1 MVGRMSDPRLEGLE
15 QRALR
20 PESRVALV
28 TGGSR
33 GLGRAIA
40 IRLAED
46 GFRVVVAAR
55 TMQDAHTVVADI
67 AAVGRTAMAVACD
80 VRDRRSVEEAV
91 AQAAAEYGRLDVL
104 VSNAGINRDNLVHKM
119 TDEEWHDVIETTLTG
134 AFIAAQC
141 AQRHMVEQGYGR
153 LILIGST
160 ASAGNRGQIN
170 YATAKAGLHGMAK
183 TLAMELGRFG
193 ITANVVEPGHVD
205 SPMTREL
212 ARRLEVDYEEIRAAR
227 VAVNF
232 VKRVGV
238 PEDVAAA
245 VSFLAGEG
253 AGYVTGQVLT
263 VAGRSIS

>member
-1 MVGRMSDPRLEGLE
+1 VRSPRL
-15 QRALR
+15 
-20 PESRVALV
+20 
-28 TGGSR
+28 
-33 GLGRAIA
+33 
-40 IRLAED
+40 
-46 GFRVVVAAR
+46 VVAAR
-55 TMQDAHTVVADI
+55 TMRDAHAAVAEI
-67 AAVGRTAMAVACD
+67 AAIGGTAMAVACD

-91 AQAAAEYGRLDVL
+91 ARAVAEYGRLDVL

-119 TDEEWHDVIETTLTG
+119 TDEEWHEVIDTTLTG
-134 AFIAAQC
+134 TFIAAQC

-153 LILIGST
+153 LILVGST

-193 ITANVVEPGHVD
+193 ITANVVEPGHID

-212 ARRLEVDYEEIRAAR
+212 ALRLGVDYEDIRAAR
-227 VAVNF
+227 IGVNF

-245 VSFLAGEG
+245 VSFVASEE
-253 AGYVTGQVLT
+253 AGYLTGQVLT
-263 VAGRSIS
+263 VAGRSLS